1 MAERRM
7 FSKEIID
14 SDAFLDMPVS
24 TQNLYFHLGMRADD
38 QGFVNSPNKIMN
50 TCKASKNDI
59 ELLVLKSFIIPF
71 ESGVVVIKH
80 WLINNL
86 IRADR
91 LKPTRYQEEYAQL
104 NVKIN
109 DAYSLTPLPYVN
121 QMTTKCQP
129 NDRVGKDSIGK
140 DSIVE
145 DSINNN
151 AREENHL
158 YGEYQWIKLTDS
170 KYKKLLEDYGQ
181 ALIDKTIAKLDEYLQ
196 GNGNKNKYKDFN
208 LVIRRAIRDK
218 WFGGD
223 INCEVLGGSD
233 NPNGVIRNIEDINI
247 DEEEM

>member
-1 MAERRM
+1 
-7 FSKEIID
+7 
-14 SDAFLDMPVS
+14 
-24 TQNLYFHLGMRADD
+24 MRADD

-109 DAYSLTPLPYVN
+109 DAYSLTALPYVN
-121 QMTTKCQP
+121 QLTTKCQP

-140 DSIVE
+140 DSIGGY
-145 DSINNN
+145 INNN
-151 AREENHL
+151 A
-158 YGEYQWIKLTDS
+158 
-170 KYKKLLEDYGQ
+170 KKTF
-181 ALIDKTIAKLDEYLQ
+181 IWRI
-196 GNGNKNKYKDFN
+196 NG
-208 LVIRRAIRDK
+208 
-218 WFGGD
+218 
-223 INCEVLGGSD
+223 
-233 NPNGVIRNIEDINI
+233 
-247 DEEEM
+247 

>member
-59 ELLVLKSFIIPF
+59 DLLVLKSFIIPF
-71 ESGVVVIKH
+71 ASGVVVIKH

-91 LKPTRYQEEYAQL
+91 LKPTRYQEEYMQL
-104 NVKIN
+104 NVKNN
-109 DAYSLTPLPYVN
+109 DAYSLSAGAIVN
-121 QMTTKCQP
+121 QLTTKCQP

-140 DSIVE
+140 DSI
-145 DSINNN
+145 DNPKDARHKYGLYNNV
-151 AREENHL
+151 L
-158 YGEYQWIKLTDS
+158 LTDEQLQ
-170 KYKKLLEDYGQ
+170 KLKNEFADWQQRIERLS
-181 ALIDKTIAKLDEYLQ
+181 EYMAST
-196 GNGNKNKYKDFN
+196 GKSYKDH
-208 LVIRRAIRDK
+208 LATIRAWARKEPPKSERTIK
-218 WFGGD
+218 
-223 INCEVLGGSD
+223 VL
-233 NPNGVIRNIEDINI
+233 N
-247 DEEEM
+247 

>member
-59 ELLVLKSFIIPF
+59 DLLIAKSFIIPF

-109 DAYSLTPLPYVN
+109 DAYSLSAGAIVN
-121 QMTTKCQP
+121 QLTTKCQP

-140 DSIVE
+140 DSIGK
-145 DSINNN
+145 DNSGK
-151 AREENHL
+151 HL
-158 YGEYQWIKLTDS
+158 YGAYKWIALTDS
-170 KYKKLLEDYGQ
+170 QMEKLIEEFGQ
-181 ALIDKTIAKLDEYLQ
+181 ARIDFIVSKLDEYLQ

-218 WFGGD
+218 WFDKGD
-223 INCEVLGGSD
+223 ILGGCD
-233 NPNGVIRNIEDINI
+233 NPNKVIRNIEEI
-247 DEEEM
+247 DVSKEEM

>member
-59 ELLVLKSFIIPF
+59 DLLILKSFIIPF

-91 LKPTRYQEEYAQL
+91 LKPTRYQEEYSQL
-104 NVKIN
+104 NVKNN
-109 DAYSLTPLPYVN
+109 DAYSLTSHDFVN
-121 QMTTKCQP
+121 QVSTKCQP

-140 DSIVE
+140 DNILTDNAHTREYSTTNDKVPSFSDVSEFIYKENLNIDPQRFYDYYSELNWKINGEEIESWRAVAVSWIKSRKQS
-145 DSINNN
+145 SINKDVIGS
-151 AREENHL
+151 RM
-158 YGEYQWIKLTDS
+158 S
-170 KYKKLLEDYGQ
+170 K
-181 ALIDKTIAKLDEYLQ
+181 
-196 GNGNKNKYKDFN
+196 KDVN
-208 LVIRRAIRDK
+208 
-218 WFGGD
+218 
-223 INCEVLGGSD
+223 S
-233 NPNGVIRNIEDINI
+233 VIRNIEEINI

>member
-50 TCKASKNDI
+50 TCKAAKNDI
-59 ELLVLKSFIIPF
+59 DLLIAKSFIIPF

-109 DAYSLTPLPYVN
+109 DAYSLSAGAIVN
-121 QMTTKCQP
+121 QLTTKCQP

-140 DSIVE
+140 DSIG
-145 DSINNN
+145 NNN
-151 AREENHL
+151 SGKHL
-158 YGEYQWIKLTDS
+158 YGAYKWIALTDS
-170 KYKKLLEDYGQ
+170 QMEKLIEEFGQ
-181 ALIDKTIAKLDEYLQ
+181 ARIDFIITKLDEYLQ

-218 WFGGD
+218 WFDRGD
-223 INCEVLGGSD
+223 INSEVGKND
-233 NPNGVIRNIEDINI
+233 NPNGVIRNIKDIDI
-247 DEEEM
+247 DKEEM